1 MPGLLWLLLL
11 LRLST
16 VTDADEVIRIGAG
29 GKVAA
34 SVEHRAIGRIKNQ
47 GGYTMKIGRSISL
60 ALIALLLVGSWATSA
75 LAKNEAKQVAESAKV
90 LREIMKIP
98 EKGIPPVLLQ
108 QAKAI
113 AIIPGVI
120 KGAFIVGGRHGTGVL
135 LVRGEDGRWS
145 DPLFVSI
152 TGGSVGW
159 QVGGSSTDLILVFKQ
174 LKDVEGLLKG
184 KFTLG
189 ADAAVAAGPVGRKAS
204 AATDVMLKS
213 GILSYSRSRG
223 LFAGVSLDGAALLVE
238 EDSNAAY
245 YKEGV
250 TSSDILAGKT
260 GKKSPGTKK
269 LQQLLTQYSV
279 QK

>member
-1 MPGLLWLLLL
+1 
-11 LRLST
+11 
-16 VTDADEVIRIGAG
+16 
-29 GKVAA
+29 
-34 SVEHRAIGRIKNQ
+34 
-47 GGYTMKIGRSISL
+47 MKIVRSISL

-75 LAKNEAKQVAESAKV
+75 LAKNEEKQVAESAQV
-90 LREIMKIP
+90 LKEIMKIP

-108 QAKAI
+108 EAKAI

-174 LKDVEGLLKG
+174 LKDVEALLNG

-204 AATDVMLKS
+204 AATDVKLKS

-238 EDSNAAY
+238 EESNAAY
-245 YKEGV
+245 YKKEGI
-250 TSSDILAGKT
+250 TSADILAGKT
-260 GKKSPGTKK
+260 GKESAETEK
-269 LQQLLTQYSV
+269 LQELLRKYAQ

>member
-1 MPGLLWLLLL
+1 
-11 LRLST
+11 
-16 VTDADEVIRIGAG
+16 
-29 GKVAA
+29 
-34 SVEHRAIGRIKNQ
+34 
-47 GGYTMKIGRSISL
+47 MKIGRSITL

-75 LAKNEAKQVAESAKV
+75 LAKNEGKQVAESAKV

-120 KGAFIVGGRHGTGVL
+120 KGAFIIGGRHGTGVL

-174 LKDVEGLLKG
+174 LRDVEGLLKG

-223 LFAGVSLDGAALLVE
+223 LFAGVSLEGAALLVE
-238 EDSNAAY
+238 QDSNAAY
-245 YKEGV
+245 YKKEGI
-250 TSSDILAGKT
+250 TSADILDGKA
-260 GKKSPGTKK
+260 GKKSPGTKE
-269 LQQLLTQYSV
+269 LQQLLRKYSE

>member
-1 MPGLLWLLLL
+1 
-11 LRLST
+11 
-16 VTDADEVIRIGAG
+16 
-29 GKVAA
+29 
-34 SVEHRAIGRIKNQ
+34 
-47 GGYTMKIGRSISL
+47 MKIGRSISL

-75 LAKNEAKQVAESAKV
+75 LAKNEEKQVAESAKV
-90 LREIMKIP
+90 LKEIMKIP
-98 EKGIPPVLLQ
+98 EKGIPPVLLKE
-108 QAKAI
+108 AKAV

-120 KGAFIVGGRHGTGVL
+120 KGAFVIGGRHGTGVV

-204 AATDVMLKS
+204 AATDVMLQS

-223 LFAGVSLDGAALLVE
+223 LFAGVSLEGAALLVE

-245 YKEGV
+245 YKKKGI
-250 TSSDILAGKT
+250 TSTDILDGKA

-269 LQQLLTQYSV
+269 LQQLLMKYSE